1 MDLIMIALC
10 KTTKFWNK
18 RGKISCNDCVPYP
31 DGGHPICNKKNM
43 SSELSLPALESISRL
58 APCLSMDNMMRVLP
72 WAQARFW
79 QGELL
84 YGSSTVCVCLETMKM
99 LRSNNI
105 EPCPGDLIWLI
116 PSTHPRELTRHLLT
130 HGAEQSRMKRLAS
143 Y

>member
-1 MDLIMIALC
+1 
-10 KTTKFWNK
+10 
-18 RGKISCNDCVPYP
+18 
-31 DGGHPICNKKNM
+31 
-43 SSELSLPALESISRL
+43 
-58 APCLSMDNMMRVLP
+58 MDNMMRVLP

-84 YGSSTVCVCLETMKM
+84 YGSSTVCVCLEIMKM

-105 EPCPGDLIWLI
+105 EPCPGDLVWLI
-116 PSTHPRELTRHLLT
+116 PCTHPRELTRHLLT